1 MLVQHK
7 CSTVRFTLLLLPKG
21 LGLGLKRTCL
31 GALKVFVDFFFFFFF
46 FVFLALVECL
56 VGKVQLKKRNPNP
69 CFN

>member
-31 GALKVFVDFFFFFFF
+31 GALKVFVDFFFFFFLSF
-46 FVFLALVECL
+46 WL
-56 VGKVQLKKRNPNP
+56 
-69 CFN
+69 